1 MTRAIVIC
9 TTCKHADGRKLDDAG
24 RSAGSYMV
32 EAMESLLAEKG
43 RSDITLQTQACLWN
57 CTRPCSVVVRDDERF
72 SYVTGA
78 NQPTREHAEA
88 SLAWFDMHGATETG
102 EVPFRQWPDLMRGHF
117 IARMPPLP
125 KGEKA

>member
-24 RSAGSYMV
+24 RSAGSHLV
-32 EAMESLLAEKG
+32 EAMETVLAERG
-43 RSDITLQTQACLWN
+43 RDDVTVQTQACLWN
-57 CTRPCSVVVRDDERF
+57 CTRPCSVVLRDDERF

-78 NQPTREHAEA
+78 NQPTREQAEA
-88 SLAWFDMHGATETG
+88 ILAWFDMHGESPMG

-117 IARMPPLP
+117 IARMPPLS
-125 KGEKA
+125 KGEKP